1 VLTLRW
7 NSQNSGKVP
16 QLGELERQDFVEP
29 QRISVELLGFS
40 YYEEFK
46 KAREPTEPSHLTIL
60 QNMEVEALGS

>member
-1 VLTLRW
+1 
-7 NSQNSGKVP
+7 
-16 QLGELERQDFVEP
+16 LGELERQDFVEP

-46 KAREPTEPSHLTIL
+46 KAGEPTEPSHLTIL